1 MKHMI
6 TISIVLLLCLVS
18 LPLAAD
24 PTRDQ
29 LFKQGVSAYIGEDY
43 QLSIDIF
50 LQLEESNQVS
60 WELFYNLGNSYY
72 RNGELGNAIRYWEKA
87 KILAPSQ
94 SDIDHN
100 LLIAEKYIIDKVV
113 LPDMFPLFKWY
124 KQIQRQLS
132 LSVSIQIIGFLLL
145 LMILLLGL
153 VRRASRL
160 NGKNHKARYITIL
173 SVFLVLIV
181 LLSSITIDT
190 AQRRKKEK
198 YAIILEDSVEI
209 LSEPTDDAMVLF
221 ILHEGS
227 KVKVNKNIEDLW
239 SNISYFDDKVG
250 WIQSSAIGE
259 IEE

>member
-1 MKHMI
+1 MRRMI
-6 TISIVLLLCLVS
+6 TMSVVLLICLVS
-18 LPLAAD
+18 LPLAGDA
-24 PTRDQ
+24 TRDQ
-29 LFKQGVSAYIGEDY
+29 LFKQGVSAYVGEDY
-43 QLSIDIF
+43 QRSIDVF
-50 LQLEESNQVS
+50 LQLEESDQVS
-60 WELFYNLGNSYY
+60 WELLYNLGNSYY

-100 LLIAEKYIIDKVV
+100 LLIAEKYLIDKVV

-124 KQIQRQLS
+124 NQIQRQLS
-132 LSVSIQIIGFLLL
+132 LSVSIRIIGSLLL
-145 LMILLLGL
+145 IMILLLGL
-153 VRRASRL
+153 VRRTSRL
-160 NGKNHKARYITIL
+160 KGKNYKATYITIL

-190 AQRRKKEK
+190 AQRRRNDK
-198 YAIILEDSVEI
+198 YAIILKDSVEI
-209 LSEPTDDAMVLF
+209 YSEPTTDAMILF

-239 SNISYFDDKVG
+239 SNISYFDDKIG
-250 WIQSSAIGE
+250 WIQRSAIGE